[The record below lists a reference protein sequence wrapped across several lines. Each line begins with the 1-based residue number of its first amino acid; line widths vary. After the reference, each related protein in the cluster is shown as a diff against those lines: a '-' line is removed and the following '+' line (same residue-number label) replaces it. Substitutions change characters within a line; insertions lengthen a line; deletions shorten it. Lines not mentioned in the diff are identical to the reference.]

1 MTIGAELA
9 GAAGALGPPLLRPPR
24 NFICSIKWGENSSKS
39 TLAPVDMTDS
49 QYAILGNFLLQNQ

>member
-9 GAAGALGPPLLRPPR
+9 GAAGALGPPTFTPSPKLY
-24 NFICSIKWGENSSKS
+24 SIKWGENSSKS

-49 QYAILGNFLLQNQ
+49 QYAILWNFLLQNQ